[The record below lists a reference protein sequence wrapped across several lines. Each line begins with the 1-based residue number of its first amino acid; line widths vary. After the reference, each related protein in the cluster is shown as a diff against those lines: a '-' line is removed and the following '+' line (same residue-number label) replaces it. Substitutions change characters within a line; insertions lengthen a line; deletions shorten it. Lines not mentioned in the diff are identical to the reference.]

1 VHGRVLRIT
10 LGARLLL
17 TRKTYDGASMKIENL
32 TQEDLDM
39 AFEAVKRGLPVEY
52 VPKLLDVSVEDF
64 FTLYN
69 QEHIR
74 DSFDYCRQDFLNRR
88 IDELLSEIAQEK
100 PAFLQTPF
108 VRDAILLMIR
118 LVEKIDK
125 KDTP

>member
-1 VHGRVLRIT
+1 
-10 LGARLLL
+10 
-17 TRKTYDGASMKIENL
+17 MKIENL